1 MKNNYICKKC
11 GCRTFE
17 ILTSGPHKKLICS
30 HCNNYIAFVSSNNLE
45 LETDELT
52 KHRKDFEEGLEDEL
66 PWE

>member
-11 GCRTFE
+11 GCKTFE
-17 ILTSGPHKKLICS
+17 ILPSGPHKKLICS

-45 LETDELT
+45 LENDEY
-52 KHRKDFEEGLEDEL
+52 FEEGLEDEL